1 MLDAEG
7 ASLRRIAAAT
17 GVSTATV
24 RVALG
29 RVSPRRA
36 YCAEQDPAEQDA
48 AGETADDPVEDPD
61 LGPAEIDTGVR
72 GAVPTPAG
80 QGRTPGTP
88 QPRRPARGQ
97 QGSGRTGAYVLK
109 VLTTG
114 PSPRYPILLLR
125 TYRVNGASRPAD
137 LARSTI
143 DPARTSQIRQLS
155 GRLPPLATVARRGH
169 ERGHK
174 GFQVLRRPHWQ
185 RGVREIRNLVDQ
197 LSQYEWCR
205 QLRQW

>member
-109 VLTTG
+109 
-114 PSPRYPILLLR
+114 SSHHR
-125 TYRVNGASRPAD
+125 TVAP
-137 LARSTI
+137 
-143 DPARTSQIRQLS
+143 
-155 GRLPPLATVARRGH
+155 LPDPLAPHVPRQRRFASCGSRTLDH
-169 ERGHK
+169 
-174 GFQVLRRPHWQ
+174 
-185 RGVREIRNLVDQ
+185 
-197 LSQYEWCR
+197 
-205 QLRQW
+205 